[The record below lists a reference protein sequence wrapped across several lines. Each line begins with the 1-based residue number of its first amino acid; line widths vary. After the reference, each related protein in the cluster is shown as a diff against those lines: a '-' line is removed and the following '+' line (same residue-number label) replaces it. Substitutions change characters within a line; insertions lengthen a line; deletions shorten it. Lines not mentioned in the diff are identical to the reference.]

1 MKKYDSKLI
10 GKIAFCTTA
19 TAIVGYLLLVKT
31 SLNSAFI
38 FYNFSVCFFSFLATV
53 GFVSAE
59 YIKNEFIEK
68 KWFSKL
74 LSFFADLMLISFVMA
89 ILYLFISVE
98 KLGYQITLMTLP
110 FLSAFI
116 ALFTDKYRPFL
127 VKFADARSKQ
137 DAKTKELFR
146 LSAERAIQI
155 RKEREERK
163 KRIEAKRI
171 AKLKRK
177 KLP

>member
-1 MKKYDSKLI
+1 
-10 GKIAFCTTA
+10 
-19 TAIVGYLLLVKT
+19 
-31 SLNSAFI
+31 
-38 FYNFSVCFFSFLATV
+38 
-53 GFVSAE
+53 
-59 YIKNEFIEK
+59 
-68 KWFSKL
+68 
-74 LSFFADLMLISFVMA
+74 
-89 ILYLFISVE
+89 
-98 KLGYQITLMTLP
+98 MTLP

-127 VKFADARSKQ
+127 VKFADARNKQ

-146 LSAERAIQI
+146 LSAERAVQI

>member
-1 MKKYDSKLI
+1 MGKYDSKLI
-10 GKIAFCTTA
+10 GKIAFCTTL
-19 TAIVGYLLLVKT
+19 TAFLGYLLLLKT
-31 SLNSAFI
+31 TLSSSFI
-38 FYNFSVCFFSFLATV
+38 FYNFAICFFSFLATV

-68 KWFSKL
+68 KWFSKS

-98 KLGYQITLMTLP
+98 KIGYQITLLTLP

-116 ALFTDKYRPFL
+116 AWFTDKYRPFL
-127 VKFADARSKQ
+127 VKFSDARNKQ

-146 LSAERAIQI
+146 LSAEKAVQI

-171 AKLKRK
+171 AKLKRQ